1 MSERILAE
9 VDRLLAL
16 ADDRAVT
23 LRLLGSVAVW
33 AHCREHRP
41 LLVRLERQE
50 YRDIDLMGR
59 SQDRR
64 GITEVFAELGYEPD
78 AALLGSQEYGI
89 NRLIFHSR
97 PPQKVKVDVFLDSL
111 RMCHRIELADRLQLD
126 RPTVPLADLLLSK
139 LQIVRLTDNDIKDC
153 MVLVAEHPFGRG
165 GAEEFELPRIVRL
178 LADDWGF
185 WYTATSN
192 IVRIRASIR
201 SSSAIPPDLVDVV
214 DGRLAGLLGAIEHQ
228 PKSLRW
234 RARQAVGTRVLWYE
248 EVEDVER

>member
-9 VDRLLAL
+9 VDRLLAI

-50 YRDIDLMGR
+50 YRDIDLIGR

-64 GITEVFAELGYEPD
+64 AIGAVFAELGYEPD
-78 AALLGSQEYGI
+78 AALMGSQEYGI
-89 NRLIFHSR
+89 NRLIFNS
-97 PPQKVKVDVFLDSL
+97 PPPLNVKVDVFLDTL
-111 RMCHRIELADRLQLD
+111 RMCHRIALADRLDLD
-126 RPTVPLADLLLSK
+126 RRTVPLADLLLSK

-153 MVLVAEHPFGRG
+153 TVLVAEHPFGSG
-165 GAEEFELPRIVRL
+165 GAEEFDLTRIVRL

-201 SSSAIPPDLVDVV
+201 SSTAIPSDVVDVV
-214 DGRLAGLLGAIEHQ
+214 DTRLGGLLGAIETA
-228 PKSLRW
+228 PKSMRW
-234 RARQAVGTRVLWYE
+234 RARKAVGTRVLWYE